1 MTQFKRCEVCSKPCS
16 KAKGELPIG
25 EGTLLRREANETL
38 HPQCQKTPSLVQI
51 IQRQSKYVENLLD
64 SHKQILKKLSLLA
77 QLFRQETFSE
87 VSASLTPM
95 SCINPTF
102 ELGVLISL
110 PLVVLTGKPYLL
122 SLEVKALTAGSQV
135 LTEAITFAVVDEASL
150 LIGPELHQ
158 GGSGESQRRETSKVK
173 ITGHKTRGISL
184 ITYKKLRVFGA
195 GVEVSLVVM
204 PMNATYIR
212 PLQLPRIRVVRSS

>member
-1 MTQFKRCEVCSKPCS
+1 MTAQFKRCEVCNKPCI
-16 KAKGELPIG
+16 KAK
-25 EGTLLRREANETL
+25 ETL

-95 SCINPTF
+95 GCVNPTF

-110 PLVVLTGKPYLL
+110 PLIMKTGKPYLL
-122 SLEVKALTAGSQV
+122 SLEVKALTASSQV
-135 LTEAITFAVVDEASL
+135 LTEAITFAVEDETNLWTPGALDQRGSVDC
-150 LIGPELHQ
+150 Q
-158 GGSGESQRRETSKVK
+158 QRETSKVK

-184 ITYKKLRVFGA
+184 ITYKKLRLVGA
-195 GVEVSLVVM
+195 DVEVSLVVV
-204 PMNATYIR
+204 PINATYIR
-212 PLQLPRIRVVRSS
+212 PLQLPRIRVVKSS